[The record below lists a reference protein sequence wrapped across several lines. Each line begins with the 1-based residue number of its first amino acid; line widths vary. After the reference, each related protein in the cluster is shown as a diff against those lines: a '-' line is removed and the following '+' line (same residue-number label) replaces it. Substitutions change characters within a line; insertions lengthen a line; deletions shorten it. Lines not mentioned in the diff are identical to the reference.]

1 LVLVTWNEKAMMRS
15 VVRVLLGV
23 SLVTQVALAED
34 DVEEAHE
41 SIEEEA
47 KHIGE
52 KAGVRPEVLGG
63 GAYGSAGCGL
73 GSLIFEPSESFMQ
86 VFAATT
92 NGSFGTQTFG
102 ITSGT
107 SNCDGAPHSASAVNN
122 FIVANRAA
130 LTVDVARGGGETI
143 RSLSALA
150 QCRDD
155 AALGSTLQRNFSGI
169 FPSAQVSDREVSQS
183 MVRVM
188 SAHDELGCRVVG

>member
-1 LVLVTWNEKAMMRS
+1 MHRH

-23 SLVTQVALAED
+23 SALTPCVLLSSSAFAD
-34 DVEEAHE
+34 DEVEEAHE
-41 SIEEEA
+41 GVEGTAEEV
-47 KHIGE
+47 GE
-52 KAGVRPEVLGG
+52 SAGVRPEILDG

-73 GSLIFEPSESFMQ
+73 GSIIFEPNESFLQ

-92 NGSFGTQTFG
+92 NGSSGTQTFG

-107 SNCDGAPHSASAVNN
+107 SNCDGPPHSASAVRN

-150 QCRDD
+150 QCSDER
-155 AALGSTLQRNFSGI
+155 ALGGALQKNFSGI
-169 FPSAQVSDREVSQS
+169 FPNAQVSDTQVSQS
-183 MVRVM
+183 MVQVM
-188 SAHDELGCRVVG
+188 SHRELGCRVVS

>member
-1 LVLVTWNEKAMMRS
+1 MVS
-15 VVRVLLGV
+15 PVVRVLLGV
-23 SLVTQVALAED
+23 ALLAPL
-34 DVEEAHE
+34 A
-41 SIEEEA
+41 SAEEEA
-47 KHIGE
+47 EADEAQGAIAE
-52 KAGVRPEVLGG
+52 KTDELGKEAGVKDEVLSG

-73 GSLIFEPSESFMQ
+73 GSLIFEPNESFMQ

-107 SNCDGAPHSASAVNN
+107 SNCEGAPHTAGVKN

-150 QCRDD
+150 QCSDD
-155 AALGSTLQRNFSGI
+155 ASLGSTLQKNFSGI
-169 FPSAQVSDREVSQS
+169 FPNATVSDQEVSAR
-183 MVRVM
+183 MVQVM
-188 SAHDELGCRVVG
+188 AQDPKLGCGALG